1 MQYGPNIIRACPNC
15 SEPFIQPTIFS
26 SNTFGAKFWS
36 DYHVDAPMSEEISR
50 FVVCPKCKTSF
61 WLEDAIK
68 IEMLEQSDTNVKYP
82 AAEYYTSPLPR
93 HYIEALSELVLSK
106 DDELYLRI
114 KLFHDFNDRF
124 RYDLDDPLR
133 YDFPG
138 LFVPVLPEQEKEN
151 KLKLLEILDDSESN
165 LLLKA
170 EILRELGDFEQALT
184 MLSASFPPSHRF
196 AAMLTEH
203 CLQKNTDVFQIRPTI
218 K

>member
-1 MQYGPNIIRACPNC
+1 MSDQTLR
-15 SEPFIQPTIFS
+15 FI
-26 SNTFGAKFWS
+26 
-36 DYHVDAPMSEEISR
+36 
-50 FVVCPKCKTSF
+50 VCPKCKASF

-68 IEMLEQSDTNVKYP
+68 IDKLEQSETNVKYP

-124 RYDLDDPLR
+124 RYDFDDPLR
-133 YDFPG
+133 YDFPT
-138 LFVPVLPEQEKEN
+138 LFVPLLPEQEKEN
-151 KLKLLEILDDSESN
+151 KLKLLEILDDSERN

-203 CLQKNTDVFQIRPTI
+203 CLQKNTDVFQIELP
-218 K
+218 KK